1 MEQKTVRSPTAEE
14 EEELDRLMSGA
25 VGRVALRAQMISLS
39 ARGFSA
45 PEIAQ
50 IHDCAGATVYK
61 WIDRF
66 DEEGPSGLYDRERE
80 GRSRKIDEEA
90 EEELKRL
97 LETSPPEE
105 GKEAA
110 SRWTAPQLA
119 RHLEEKLD
127 IEVHPETV
135 RRALR
140 RLGFSWTRPR
150 RRLPPTDGKEY
161 QRRMSEVVEA
171 IGEVGT
177 ETTVLF
183 EDETEIKRFPPL
195 RRMWQPVGQQRA
207 VDVPSKNEDFAFY
220 GVVDVLEGGV
230 FTERYP
236 KEISEHTISFLESVL
251 ARTTGRV
258 LLVWDQA
265 RWHTS
270 GMVTEWIEKQD
281 RLEVLLLPPRAP
293 ETNPI
298 EDLWREMKRAVAAC
312 LERSLDRLEE
322 ACLQFLDQ
330 QTPDDILRIIGLSA
344 V

>member
-1 MEQKTVRSPTAEE
+1 
-14 EEELDRLMSGA
+14 
-25 VGRVALRAQMISLS
+25 
-39 ARGFSA
+39 
-45 PEIAQ
+45 
-50 IHDCAGATVYK
+50 
-61 WIDRF
+61 
-66 DEEGPSGLYDRERE
+66 
-80 GRSRKIDEEA
+80 
-90 EEELKRL
+90 
-97 LETSPPEE
+97 
-105 GKEAA
+105 
-110 SRWTAPQLA
+110 
-119 RHLEEKLD
+119 
-127 IEVHPETV
+127 
-135 RRALR
+135 
-140 RLGFSWTRPR
+140 
-150 RRLPPTDGKEY
+150 
-161 QRRMSEVVEA
+161 MSEVVEA

-195 RRMWQPVGQQRA
+195 RRMWQLVGQQRA

-236 KEISEHTISFLESVL
+236 KEISELAFSFLESVL

-293 ETNPI
+293 EMGPI

>member
-1 MEQKTVRSPTAEE
+1 MQYRTVRSPTDEE
-14 EEELDRLMSGA
+14 EKELDQMMSRA

-50 IHDCAGATVYK
+50 IHDCAEATVYK
-61 WIDRF
+61 WIERF
-66 DEEGPSGLYDRERE
+66 DEEGPPGLHDRERD
-80 GRSRKIDEEA
+80 GRSPKIDKEA
-90 EEELKRL
+90 EEELRRL
-97 LETSPPEE
+97 LESAPPEE
-105 GKEAA
+105 GENG
-110 SRWTAPQLA
+110 SRWTAPRLA
-119 RHLEEKLD
+119 RHLKEELG

-150 RRLPPTDGKEY
+150 RRLPPTDGEEY
-161 QRRMSEVVEA
+161 QRRMAKVVEA
-171 IGEVGT
+171 IGKVGT

-183 EDETEIKRFPPL
+183 EDETEIKRFPPI
-195 RRMWQPVGQQRA
+195 RRMWQPVGRQRA
-207 VDVPSKNEDFAFY
+207 VDVPSNNEDFAFY

-230 FTERYP
+230 YAERYP

-251 ARTTGRV
+251 ARTTGQV
-258 LLVWDQA
+258 LLIWDQA

-270 GMVTEWIEKQD
+270 QAVSGWVDRHD
-281 RLEVLLLPPRAP
+281 RLEVLLLPPRSP

-322 ACLQFLDQ
+322 ACLQFLDR

>member
-1 MEQKTVRSPTAEE
+1 MVFRPRRLPGFTTARRQPSTNG
-14 EEELDRLMSGA
+14 L
-25 VGRVALRAQMISLS
+25 
-39 ARGFSA
+39 
-45 PEIAQ
+45 
-50 IHDCAGATVYK
+50 
-61 WIDRF
+61 IDSTRK
-66 DEEGPSGLYDRERE
+66 DLPAYTTESEKD
-80 GRSRKIDEEA
+80 GRSKIDEEA

-97 LETSPPEE
+97 LKTSPPEE
-105 GKEAA
+105 GKKAA

-119 RHLEEKLD
+119 RHLKEELD
-127 IEVHPETV
+127 VDVHPETV

-150 RRLPPTDGKEY
+150 RKLPPTDGEEY

-207 VDVPSKNEDFAFY
+207 VDVPPTNEDFAFY

-236 KEISEHTISFLESVL
+236 KEISELAFSFLESVL

-330 QTPDDILRIIGLSA
+330 QAPNDILRIIGLSA

>member
-1 MEQKTVRSPTAEE
+1 
-14 EEELDRLMSGA
+14 
-25 VGRVALRAQMISLS
+25 
-39 ARGFSA
+39 
-45 PEIAQ
+45 
-50 IHDCAGATVYK
+50 
-61 WIDRF
+61 
-66 DEEGPSGLYDRERE
+66 
-80 GRSRKIDEEA
+80 
-90 EEELKRL
+90 
-97 LETSPPEE
+97 
-105 GKEAA
+105 
-110 SRWTAPQLA
+110 
-119 RHLEEKLD
+119 
-127 IEVHPETV
+127 
-135 RRALR
+135 
-140 RLGFSWTRPR
+140 
-150 RRLPPTDGKEY
+150 
-161 QRRMSEVVEA
+161 MSEVVEA

-207 VDVPSKNEDFAFY
+207 VDVPPTNEDFAFY

-236 KEISEHTISFLESVL
+236 KEISELAFSFLESVL

-270 GMVTEWIEKQD
+270 GMVTEWMMTEWIEKQD

-330 QTPDDILRIIGLSA
+330 LS
-344 V
+344 

>member
-1 MEQKTVRSPTAEE
+1 MEPKQQSC
-14 EEELDRLMSGA
+14 
-25 VGRVALRAQMISLS
+25 LR
-39 ARGFSA
+39 
-45 PEIAQ
+45 
-50 IHDCAGATVYK
+50 
-61 WIDRF
+61 
-66 DEEGPSGLYDRERE
+66 
-80 GRSRKIDEEA
+80 
-90 EEELKRL
+90 
-97 LETSPPEE
+97 TS
-105 GKEAA
+105 
-110 SRWTAPQLA
+110 
-119 RHLEEKLD
+119 
-127 IEVHPETV
+127 
-135 RRALR
+135 
-140 RLGFSWTRPR
+140 
-150 RRLPPTDGKEY
+150 
-161 QRRMSEVVEA
+161 
-171 IGEVGT
+171 
-177 ETTVLF
+177 LF

-236 KEISEHTISFLESVL
+236 KEISELAFSFLESVL

-293 ETNPI
+293 EMGPI

>member
-1 MEQKTVRSPTAEE
+1 MEQRTVRSPTAEE
-14 EEELDRLMSGA
+14 QEELDRLMSGA

-45 PEIAQ
+45 PGIAR
-50 IHDCAGATVYK
+50 IHDCAEATVYK

-66 DEEGPSGLYDRERE
+66 DAEGPEGLYDRERE
-80 GRSRKIDEEA
+80 GRFWETHEEA

-97 LETSPPEE
+97 LETSPSEE

-150 RRLPPTDGKEY
+150 RRLPPTDGEEY
-161 QRRMSEVVEA
+161 QRRMSKVVEA

-251 ARTTGRV
+251 ARTTGEV
-258 LLVWDQA
+258 LLIWDQA

-270 GMVTEWIEKQD
+270 GMVTGWIEKQD

-293 ETNPI
+293 ETNPM

-322 ACLQFLDQ
+322 ACLQFLDR
-330 QTPDDILRIIGLSA
+330 QTPNDILRMVGLTA

>member
-1 MEQKTVRSPTAEE
+1 V
-14 EEELDRLMSGA
+14 
-25 VGRVALRAQMISLS
+25 
-39 ARGFSA
+39 
-45 PEIAQ
+45 
-50 IHDCAGATVYK
+50 
-61 WIDRF
+61 DRF

-80 GRSRKIDEEA
+80 GRSRKIGEEA

-97 LETSPPEE
+97 LETFPPEE

-119 RHLEEKLD
+119 RHLEEKLG

-150 RRLPPTDGKEY
+150 RRLPPTDGEEY
-161 QRRMSEVVEA
+161 HRRMAKVVEA

-195 RRMWQPVGQQRA
+195 RRMWQPIGRQRT
-207 VDVPSKNEDFAFY
+207 VDVPSSNEDFAFY
-220 GVVDVLEGGV
+220 GVVDVLEGRV
-230 FTERYP
+230 YTERYP

-251 ARTTGRV
+251 AWTTGRV

-270 GMVTEWIEKQD
+270 GKVSDWIDQHD
-281 RLEVLLLPPRAP
+281 RLEVLLLPPRSP

-312 LERSLDRLEE
+312 LERSLDRLEK
-322 ACLQFLDQ
+322 ACLKFLDK

>member
-1 MEQKTVRSPTAEE
+1 
-14 EEELDRLMSGA
+14 MSGA
-25 VGRVALRAQMISLS
+25 VGRVALRAQMVSLS

-50 IHDCAGATVYK
+50 IHDCAEATVYK

-66 DEEGPSGLYDRERE
+66 DKEGPSGLYDRERE
-80 GRSRKIDEEA
+80 GRSPKIDEEA

-97 LETSPPEE
+97 LETTPPEE
-105 GKEAA
+105 GENA
-110 SRWTAPQLA
+110 SRWTAPRLA
-119 RHLEEKLD
+119 RHLEETLG

-150 RRLPPTDGKEY
+150 RQLPPTDGEEY
-161 QRRMSEVVEA
+161 QRRMAKVVEA
-171 IGEVGT
+171 IAEVGT

-195 RRMWQPVGQQRA
+195 RRMWQPIGQQRA
-207 VDVPSKNEDFAFY
+207 VDVPSKNEDFANKDFAFY
-220 GVVDVLEGGV
+220 GVVDVLEGGAFV
-230 FTERYP
+230 ERYP
-236 KEISEHTISFLESVL
+236 KEISEHTIAFLKSVL
-251 ARTTGRV
+251 GRTTGRV
-258 LLVWDQA
+258 LLIWDQA

-270 GMVTEWIEKQD
+270 GKVSDWIDQHD
-281 RLEVLLLPPRAP
+281 RLEVLLLPPRSP

-322 ACLQFLDQ
+322 ACLQFLDR
-330 QTPDDILRIIGLSA
+330 QTSDDILRIMGLSA

>member
-1 MEQKTVRSPTAEE
+1 MEYRTVRPLTDEE
-14 EEELDRLMSGA
+14 QEALDRLMSRA

-45 PEIAQ
+45 PEIARIQ
-50 IHDCAGATVYK
+50 DCAEATVYK

-80 GRSRKIDEEA
+80 GRSPKIDEEA

-97 LETSPPEE
+97 LEASPPEE
-105 GKEAA
+105 GENA
-110 SRWTAPQLA
+110 SRWTAPRLA
-119 RHLEEKLD
+119 RHLEESLG

-150 RRLPPTDGKEY
+150 RRLPPTNGEEY
-161 QRRMSEVVEA
+161 QQRMAKVVEA
-171 IGEVGT
+171 IAKVGD

-183 EDETEIKRFPPL
+183 EDETEVKRFPPL
-195 RRMWQPVGQQRA
+195 RRMWQPIGEQRA
-207 VDVPSKNEDFAFY
+207 VNVPSKNEDFAFY
-220 GVVDVLEGGV
+220 GVVDVLEGKV
-230 FTERYP
+230 YTERYP

-258 LLVWDQA
+258 LLIWDQA

-270 GMVTEWIEKQD
+270 GAVTDWIEQQD
-281 RLEVLLLPPRAP
+281 RLDVLLLPPRAP

-322 ACLQFLDQ
+322 ACLQFLDR

>member
-1 MEQKTVRSPTAEE
+1 M
-14 EEELDRLMSGA
+14 MSGA
-25 VGRVALRAQMISLS
+25 VGRVALRAQMVSLS

-50 IHDCAGATVYK
+50 IHDCAEATVYK
-61 WIDRF
+61 WIGRF
-66 DEEGPSGLYDRERE
+66 DEEGPDGLYDRERE

-97 LETSPPEE
+97 LETAPPEE
-105 GKEAA
+105 GENA
-110 SRWTAPQLA
+110 SRWTAPRLA
-119 RHLEEKLD
+119 RHLEEKLG

-150 RRLPPTDGKEY
+150 RRLPPTDGEEY
-161 QRRMSEVVEA
+161 QKRMTKVTKA
-171 IGEVGT
+171 IAEVGT

-183 EDETEIKRFPPL
+183 EDETEVKRFPPL

-207 VDVPSKNEDFAFY
+207 VDVPSENEDFAFY
-220 GVVDVLEGGV
+220 GVVDVLEGQAFV
-230 FTERYP
+230 ERYP

-251 ARTTGRV
+251 GRTTGRV
-258 LLVWDQA
+258 LLIWDQA

-270 GMVTEWIEKQD
+270 GRVTDWIEKQD
-281 RLEVLLLPPRAP
+281 RLEALLLPPRSP

-322 ACLQFLDQ
+322 ACLQFLDR